1 MFCCLIAL
9 SHSRPT
15 SNNEIL
21 PESIQEVHHRV
32 KREDEPVRRK
42 KRPFTRLN
50 DEQLYRYIQLRTLLR
65 YVLYH
70 PKPEE

>member
-1 MFCCLIAL
+1 MLCYLIAL
-9 SHSRPT
+9 SHSLPT

-21 PESIQEVHHRV
+21 PESIQEAHHRV